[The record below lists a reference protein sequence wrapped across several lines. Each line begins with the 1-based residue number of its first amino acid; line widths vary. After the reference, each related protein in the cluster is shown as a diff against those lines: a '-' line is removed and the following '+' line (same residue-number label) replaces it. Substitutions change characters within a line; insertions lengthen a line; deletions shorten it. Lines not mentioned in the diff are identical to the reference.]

1 MELQT
6 ISQVSK
12 IFKISTRT
20 LRYYEEIG
28 LIKSLKKE
36 DYAYRIYDNEAIVKL
51 KQIVVLRKLRLS
63 LKQIE
68 QIIKTDEISYA
79 IEVLNNEL
87 REVDYDIKALD
98 NIKNAILMFIDKLNG
113 INEKNIFKKVLD
125 DEFLLQTISSIAD
138 INKGFNVKEVEME
151 DLKMANDVLDSLK
164 NVRIV
169 YLPPMNVASIRAY
182 SKEPED
188 MAMKMLIEF
197 VEQSELLNH
206 KTDAKVFGFNNPGI
220 PDSEGKY
227 GHEYWITIPNDF
239 EVKAPLEKRVFTG
252 GMYGVHCTKFGNFN
266 EWKQLEIWANNN
278 EEYEIDNN
286 REPSGMGGWIEE
298 HMNVYEHFTRIGSK
312 EKHFKHI
319 DLLIPLKIKNK

>member
-36 DYAYRIYDNEAIVKL
+36 DYAYRIYDDEAIVKL

-68 QIIKTDEISYA
+68 QIIRTDEISYA

-87 REVDYDIKALD
+87 REVNYDIKALD
-98 NIKNAILMFIDKLNG
+98 NIKNAILMFIDKLKV
-113 INEKNIFKKVLD
+113 IDEKNIFEKVLD
-125 DEFLLQTISSIAD
+125 DEALLKTISSISD
-138 INKGFNVKEVEME
+138 INKAFNVKKVEME
-151 DLKMANDVLDSLK
+151 DLKMANNVLDSLK

-182 SKEPED
+182 CKDPED
-188 MAMKMLIEF
+188 MAMRMLIEF
-197 VEQSELLNH
+197 VNESELLNH
-206 KTDAKVFGFNNPGI
+206 KTDAKVFGFNNPSV

-227 GHEYWITIPNDF
+227 GYEYWITIPNDF
-239 EVKAPLEKRVFTG
+239 EVKAPLEKRVFSG
-252 GMYGVHCTKFGNFN
+252 GMYGAHFIKFGDFN
-266 EWKQLEIWANNN
+266 QWKQLERWANNN

-286 REPSGMGGWIEE
+286 REPSGMGGWLEE
-298 HMNVYEHFTRIGSK
+298 HMNVYEHFTTIVSQ
-312 EKHFKHI
+312 EKHFEQI
-319 DLLIPLKIKNK
+319 DLLIPVKIKNK